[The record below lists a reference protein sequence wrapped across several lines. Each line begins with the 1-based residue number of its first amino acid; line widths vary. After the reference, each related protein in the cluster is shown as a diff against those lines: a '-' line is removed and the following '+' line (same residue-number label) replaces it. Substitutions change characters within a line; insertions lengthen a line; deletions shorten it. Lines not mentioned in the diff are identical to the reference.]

1 MCPHHVSDVKLAREP
16 TSCKN
21 LKVKICIPPSKLSLA
36 CYGEQ
41 ESASRKVADHADHLT
56 SSNGV
61 SIDAPLHELSD
72 YHLYEKG
79 ENIVFSF
86 AFNPSNKSRDGSQI
100 PFGESQKL
108 KVYLDFDSKI
118 SRDNQ
123 ELNDVAGGSFKNPSG
138 IREDATIFLTLKN
151 NKLNYRVHGIGG
163 FNGRTISDGI
173 GKTFHGT
180 RSEVFQFGPLVRS
193 NRNFIIFEIDK
204 KKLFA
209 QDSDKTFVSWAR
221 SYLSKGDTYLDSNGV
236 ERTADQTYSDLIG
249 RALKDQNP
257 VEIRLQNGLHPS
269 KHVANGFGYP
279 DVVIYDTSKP
289 AGIPNG
295 RALEDDI
302 ITYLQQFNNTTPP
315 TTSPSNRDGVDFA
328 ANAQV
333 DPEAFTTDQGFY
345 EDVNRNDMR
354 IWGSFPYVGDAY
366 NIPSQLRSENVYRF
380 YDKVTGS
387 HYLTSNAKD
396 IEKQQGKKDVID
408 EGVAFV
414 STDVRGKAVYRFIN
428 TKKDTYFW
436 TASIQEYDKFNAKKN
451 YTYEGETF
459 WVQPPD
465 SLTPGSTEVTRL
477 FEPDSKRYFWTANPN
492 EVTSL
497 LGDGWVNQG
506 LAWTV

>member
-1 MCPHHVSDVKLAREP
+1 M
-16 TSCKN
+16 
-21 LKVKICIPPSKLSLA
+21 
-36 CYGEQ
+36 
-41 ESASRKVADHADHLT
+41 ADHADHLT

-79 ENIVFSF
+79 KNIVFSF

-118 SRDNQ
+118 HHNNQ
-123 ELNDVAGGSFKNPSG
+123 ELNNVAGGTFKNPSQ
-138 IREDATIFLTLKN
+138 INEDATILITLKDDR
-151 NKLNYRVHGIGG
+151 LLYRFQGIDGFNSRAISNGIGRT
-163 FNGRTISDGI
+163 FN
-173 GKTFHGT
+173 GT

-193 NRNFIIFEIDK
+193 NRNFIIFEINK
-204 KKLFA
+204 KQLLA

-221 SYLSKGDTYLDSNGV
+221 SYLAKGDTYLDSNGV
-236 ERTADQTYSDLIG
+236 KRIADQTYSDHIG

-289 AGIPNG
+289 ASIPNG

-315 TTSPSNRDGVDFA
+315 TTSPTNRDGIDFA

-345 EDVNRNDMR
+345 EDVNRDDMR
-354 IWGSFPYVGDAY
+354 IWGSFPYVGEAY
-366 NIPSQLRSENVYRF
+366 NIPSELRSENVYRF

-387 HYLTSNAKD
+387 HYYTSNAKD
-396 IEKQQGKKDVID
+396 VENQKEKKGVID
-408 EGVAFV
+408 EGIAFT
-414 STDVRGKAVYRFIN
+414 STDLRGKAAYRFVN
-428 TKKDTYFW
+428 TKDDTFFW
-436 TASIQEYDKFNAKKN
+436 TASSQEYAKFNTKKN
-451 YTYEGETF
+451 YIYEGETF
-459 WVQPPD
+459 WVQPPG

-477 FEPDSKRYFWTANPN
+477 FEPDSKRYLWTANRS
-492 EVTSL
+492 EITSL
-497 LGDGWVNQG
+497 LNDGWVNQG